1 MYPSKKPLCFVKIV
15 VFLRAVASEILNEIS
30 PFALFLVKKYLKN
43 AWFLAQVR
51 GVAADGG

>member
-1 MYPSKKPLCFVKIV
+1 MYPSKKPLRFVKNV
-15 VFLRAVASEILNEIS
+15 VFLRAVASEILHEIS